1 METRTRSAWIAVCLG
16 PVATGVA
23 VARQFLNGL
32 WWPYWVDDLVVGVL
46 LTIAG
51 LLVLRESNSTRARML
66 SAGWGGMLLV
76 LWGSTFRHVETLP
89 GEGYTPH
96 LTLITVTMLSLLGL
110 TALGLFLSLPTTK
123 RPFIG
128 TRPPKENKR

>member
-23 VARQFLNGL
+23 VARQLLNGL
-32 WWPYWVDDLVVGVL
+32 WWPYWVDDILVGVL
-46 LTIAG
+46 LTVAG
-51 LLVLRESNSTRARML
+51 WLVLRESNSTRARML
-66 SAGWGGMLLV
+66 SAGWGAMLLV
-76 LWGSTFRHVETLP
+76 LWGSTFRHVEALP

-96 LTLITVTMLSLLGL
+96 LTLITVTMLSLLAL

-123 RPFIG
+123 RPFVG

>member
-16 PVATGVA
+16 PVAVA
-23 VARQFLNGL
+23 ACVVRQAISSL
-32 WWPYWVDDLVVGVL
+32 WWPFWVDDLLIGVA

-51 LLVLRESNSTRARML
+51 LLVLRESSSTRARML
-66 SAGWGGMLLV
+66 SAGWGGMLVV

-96 LTLITVTMLSLLGL
+96 LTLITVAMLGLLGL
-110 TALGLFLSLPTTK
+110 AVLGLFWSLPTTQK
-123 RPFIG
+123 PFIG
-128 TRPPKENKR
+128 TRPPKGKR

>member
-16 PVATGVA
+16 PAATGVA
-23 VARQFLNGL
+23 VARQLLNGL
-32 WWPYWVDDLVVGVL
+32 WWPYWIDDILVGVL
-46 LTIAG
+46 LTVAG
-51 LLVLRESNSTRARML
+51 WLVLRESNSTRARML
-66 SAGWGGMLLV
+66 SAGWGAMLLV
-76 LWGSTFRHVETLP
+76 LWGSTFRHVEALP

-96 LTLITVTMLSLLGL
+96 LTLITVTMLSLLAL

-128 TRPPKENKR
+128 TRPPKESKR

>member
-16 PVATGVA
+16 PVATGLA
-23 VARQFLNGL
+23 VVRQVLNGL
-32 WWPYWVDDLVVGVL
+32 WWPYWVDDLLIGIL

-51 LLVLRESNSTRARML
+51 WLVLRGSDSTRARML

-76 LWGSTFRHVETLP
+76 LWGSTFRHVEALP
-89 GEGYTPH
+89 TDGYAPH
-96 LTLITVTMLSLLGL
+96 LTVITLAMLGLLGL
-110 TALGLFLSLPTTK
+110 SVLGLFWSLPTTK

-128 TRPPKENKR
+128 TRPPKAKG